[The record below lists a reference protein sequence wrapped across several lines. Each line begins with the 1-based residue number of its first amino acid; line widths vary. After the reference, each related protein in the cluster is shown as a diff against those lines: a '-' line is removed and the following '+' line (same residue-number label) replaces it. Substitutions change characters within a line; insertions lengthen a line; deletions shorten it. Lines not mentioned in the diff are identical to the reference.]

1 MRAFAS
7 LLVAAALV
15 AGCATSTPGP
25 YAARVEPGA
34 EPAYQRCS
42 SRDPDRSA
50 WFCVIGQILYAVVA
64 GMEAGVD
71 IRPK

>member
-1 MRAFAS
+1 MRASAS

-15 AGCATSTPGP
+15 AGCAASPPGP
-25 YAARVEPGA
+25 RAASVEPGA
-34 EPAYQRCS
+34 EPAVQRCS
-42 SRDPDRSA
+42 PRDPDRSA

>member
-1 MRAFAS
+1 MRASAS

-15 AGCATSTPGP
+15 AGCATSAPGP
-25 YAARVEPGA
+25 HAERVEPGA